1 MYWIDLAQDRDSWRA
16 VVKAVMNLRVFMKG
30 GEFLEQLR
38 IF

>member
-1 MYWIDLAQDRDSWRA
+1 MDWIDQDHDRARWRA
-16 VVKAVMNLRVFMKG
+16 VVKAVMNNRVFMKG